1 LTFVD
6 PLNDRLKALA
16 QPTIEIAISRNAEM
30 RAAIIARN
38 QNLAAAGYHAQVKVD
53 ENFTGLFEYR
63 GRSRQP
69 VRPNELRNG
78 TSWSPNVLLRP
89 VVQDVLFPTVAYVG
103 GPAEVAYFAQA
114 AAVYETLGQKMPPVF
129 PRISATL
136 IEPRIA
142 RILEKYALQLE
153 DVFRGRDY
161 LQRKAVSAIGDDSA
175 FQRVSGSIEAELNSL
190 RPLLSAADETLTGAL
205 ETSRQ
210 KVLHQVESLHG
221 KYVHAVSRRNEL
233 MERHLE
239 AICNSL
245 SPEKKQQERVLN
257 VSSFIARYGAGVI
270 ARLLA
275 ILSLD
280 TREHQVVEL

>member
-1 LTFVD
+1 
-6 PLNDRLKALA
+6 
-16 QPTIEIAISRNAEM
+16 M
-30 RAAIIARN
+30 
-38 QNLAAAGYHAQVKVD
+38 
-53 ENFTGLFEYR
+53 
-63 GRSRQP
+63 
-69 VRPNELRNG
+69 
-78 TSWSPNVLLRP
+78 
-89 VVQDVLFPTVAYVG
+89 
-103 GPAEVAYFAQA
+103 
-114 AAVYETLGQKMPPVF
+114 
-129 PRISATL
+129 
-136 IEPRIA
+136 
-142 RILEKYALQLE
+142 QLE

-257 VSSFIARYGAGVI
+257 ISSFIARYGLGMI
-270 ARLLA
+270 PRLLES
-275 ILSLD
+275 LSLD